1 MRPSWLSCGS
11 TSPGT
16 PMPYIRTSKGNRT
29 AFTIAR
35 LSGLLT
41 LVWQA
46 AYGEEGAARHRR
58 DILATT
64 QRLWE
69 RLENAYGG
77 QDDVEWQG
85 PEIGRTIGAHL
96 ENQATW
102 EVHEAWLTLRV
113 AEFQDE
119 PRKSTLA
126 SEEGRLAEQQGK
138 VQKSLGGGSL
148 DPVWGVLDAALAAS
162 VATKETPTRLD
173 HLGEAMPSR
182 SRVRIASPTQT
193 AARKQQTRSQWL
205 SFWKWLAEEA
215 GTDRN
220 IPHGRWDTLIHQQP
234 PDRKLATPEG
244 WWTWWQ
250 DRIDEALCR
259 DPRLHELRRL
269 ACVRRRRNAVSGCSW
284 LDGSPLCPDRDPLRL
299 DATPTGS
306 TWYRRL
312 GGEHLK
318 RVAVS
323 AWPALDWDW
332 EALTGALDPSQDE
345 RLTWAAWQSMD
356 AGGAL
361 WPLTQAWSQGD
372 KPASG
377 AKEMPQW
384 AYLRAGMA
392 LAVEQ
397 GAFGNDGQA
406 LADGETGRQQR
417 TKEAVRFYKAMSM
430 AHLVPA
436 AAVLREAGKLY
447 PRWLD
452 DGAWWIGDDY
462 SGLQTALH
470 ESAIGTAWM
479 GSRAL
484 DVGAVRSRGAPVRHG
499 HRAAAGLLPLLDLMA
514 AQMTIQGREGVDRPL
529 TICIP
534 AWHRDLP
541 EILEKRQQEETRG
554 VQLTIL
560 ASDLFM
566 KRAIEGEQWT
576 LFDPHAY
583 PEALEGDTGYLR
595 AEAQVDSRKK
605 QYPNG
610 HRNVDAGRLL
620 RSCLA
625 HLGRGELQLNFTSVA
640 EAFGPGSGRRLHG
653 RDGIGTFSLPD
664 IELGQDNTT
673 ALTWPALAVNVVPL
687 VDEAGNT
694 HQDLMA
700 RNVQLAFEMCERLYH
715 AMDRQPG
722 RLPAACL
729 DLRPACVGVIGLH
742 EAVVAAREGN
752 LDDVDDLMSW
762 IQRMAM
768 LVGTQAAAADATLAE
783 REGPA
788 PAQAQAVAAGQ
799 RWRHYHPGEGYQR
812 LLEARGG
819 GLGMR
824 SPGTFPNAPDE
835 PIPAIYGKHAP
846 RHTSRM
852 VWAPFQQAARWAGV
866 SPGGFGTLFPY
877 DWITDEDGV
886 PRQSPTPFLTL
897 ELARTANIHEA
908 GEYGAVFKYPTKPQ
922 RWPDAL
928 RQAVF
933 PDVAGIRQ
941 RIQFAS
947 GVRPWIDQGV
957 SMTVPANGL
966 RNDELMIVAQQAW
979 WHGIDN
985 LRSEQRTWCPDARK
999 LRDDTEE
1006 GATGEE

>member
-1 MRPSWLSCGS
+1 MRFGGYLAASITVVG
-11 TSPGT
+11 
-16 PMPYIRTSKGNRT
+16 PMPYIRTSKGSRT
-29 AFTIAR
+29 AFTPAR
-35 LSGLLT
+35 LSALLT
-41 LVWQA
+41 LVWQT
-46 AYGEEGAARHRR
+46 AYGEEGVARHRR
-58 DILATT
+58 EIMTTT
-64 QRLWE
+64 QKLWE
-69 RLENAYGG
+69 RLTASYGE

-85 PEIGRTIGAHL
+85 PEIGRTIGVYL
-96 ENQATW
+96 ESQAAW

-113 AEFQDE
+113 AEFQ
-119 PRKSTLA
+119 
-126 SEEGRLAEQQGK
+126 EEGRRSAVAPEEAKLAVQQDK
-138 VQKSLGGGSL
+138 VQQTLGGGAL
-148 DPVWGVLDAALAAS
+148 DPVWAVLDTSLVASAAPAA
-162 VATKETPTRLD
+162 TPTPAQ
-173 HLGEAMPSR
+173 LGEAIPVR
-182 SRVRIASPTQT
+182 GRVRMAPATPPPTQ
-193 AARKQQTRSQWL
+193 RKQQTRSQWM

-234 PDRKLATPEG
+234 PVRKLATPEG
-244 WWTWWQ
+244 WWSWWQ
-250 DRIDEALCR
+250 DRIDEALTR

-269 ACVRRRRNAVSGCSW
+269 ASVRRRRNAISGCSW
-284 LDGSPLCPDRDPLRL
+284 LDGSPLCPDRAPIRL
-299 DATPTGS
+299 DSTPMGTS
-306 TWYRRL
+306 WYRRL
-312 GGEHLK
+312 GVEHL
-318 RVAVS
+318 RRIAS
-323 AWPALDWDW
+323 STWPALEWDWD
-332 EALTGALDPSQDE
+332 ALALALDPGHDD

-361 WPLTQAWSQGD
+361 WPLTDAWSQGD
-372 KPASG
+372 KPG
-377 AKEMPQW
+377 PDAKEMPQW
-384 AYLRAGMA
+384 AYMRAALALAAERASWGADGMA
-392 LAVEQ
+392 V
-397 GAFGNDGQA
+397 
-406 LADGETGRQQR
+406 ADGEEGAQAR
-417 TKEAVRFYKAMSM
+417 TQEALRFYRAMAQS
-430 AHLVPA
+430 HLVPA
-436 AAVLREAGKLY
+436 AAVVREAGKLY

-470 ESAIGTAWM
+470 ESATGTAWM

-484 DVGAVRSRGAPVRHG
+484 DVGAIRSRGAPIREG
-499 HRAAAGLLPLLDLMA
+499 HRAAAGLPPLLDLLG
-514 AQMTIQGREGVDRPL
+514 AQMAIQGREGVDRPL
-529 TICIP
+529 TLCIP

-541 EILEKRQQEETRG
+541 EILEKRQQGENRG
-554 VQLTIL
+554 VQLTL
-560 ASDLFM
+560 LVSDLFM
-566 KRAIEGEQWT
+566 KRAIEGNPWM

-583 PEALEGDTGYLR
+583 PEAMDGDSGYLR
-595 AEAQVDSRKK
+595 AEALVDSRKK
-605 QYPNG
+605 EYPHG
-610 HRNVDAGRLL
+610 HRQVDAGRLL

-640 EAFGPGSGRRLHG
+640 DAFGPGSGRRLHG

-664 IELGQDNTT
+664 IEPGQDNTT

-694 HQDLMA
+694 HQDLLA

-729 DLRPACVGVIGLH
+729 ELRPACVGVIGLH

-768 LVGTQAAAADATLAE
+768 LVGTQAVAADAALAE

-788 PAQAQAVAAGQ
+788 PAQAHAMAAGQ
-799 RWRHYHPGEGYQR
+799 KWRNYHPGDGYQR

-824 SPGTFPNAPDE
+824 APGTFPNAPDE

-877 DWITDEDGV
+877 DWVPDEDGV
-886 PRQSPTPFLTL
+886 MRQSPTPFLTL
-897 ELARTANIHEA
+897 ELSRTANTHEP
-908 GEYGAVFKYPTKPQ
+908 GEYGTVFRYPTKPQ
-922 RWPDAL
+922 RWPAPL

-933 PDVAGIRQ
+933 PDVSGIRQ
-941 RIQFAS
+941 WIQFAS

-957 SMTVPANGL
+957 SMTLPANGL
-966 RNDELMIVAQQAW
+966 RNDEFLTIAQQAW

-985 LRSEQRTWCPDARK
+985 LRSEQRTWCPSSRVQEEPE
-999 LRDDTEE
+999 EE
-1006 GATGEE
+1006 GQAPES